1 MKRLIVVLI
10 ILLSLGFE
18 TKPQERL
25 FDSSSIIKID
35 IVANLKELFRDVN
48 PEKAIHHSGFLS
60 YIDSEGNSV
69 NVRIKLKTRGIF
81 RRSREN
87 CNTPPLSIKFIDEN
101 LDKTIFAQIEK
112 LKLVNTCNRNRET
125 YQQFI
130 FKEYLA
136 YRLYNLFSEY
146 SFKVRMVKIVY
157 VDISNS
163 FAPFE
168 SYGFFIEDM
177 ESLMRRT
184 ETKTLKTLGIVQEGV
199 DRDNMDITAVFQF
212 MIGNTD
218 WSVPR
223 QHNIKLLIKDSV
235 LTPIALPYDFDFC
248 GFVNPP
254 YTKPPEIIPIK
265 NVTERYYRGFCRS
278 QRELEP
284 TINIFN
290 EKKDLVYGL
299 INADTLLNKK
309 HKEWTIRYI
318 DEFYTILSNP
328 KRVKTEFIDN
338 CRTN

>member
-1 MKRLIVVLI
+1 MKRLVLVLI
-10 ILLSLGFE
+10 FLFTLLVDIM
-18 TKPQERL
+18 PQDRL
-25 FDSSSIIKID
+25 FESNSLITID

-48 PEKAIHHSGFLS
+48 PDNAKHHDGYMS
-60 YIDSEGNSV
+60 YIDSEGNNT

-81 RRSREN
+81 RRSRQN
-87 CNTPPLSIKFIDEN
+87 CNTPPLSIKFVDEN
-101 LDKTIFAQIEK
+101 LDKTIFSQIEK
-112 LKLVNTCNRNRET
+112 LKLVNTCNRNRESF
-125 YQQFI
+125 QQFI

-136 YRLYNLFSEY
+136 YRLYNLFTDF

-157 VDISNS
+157 IDINNT

-177 ESLMRRT
+177 ESLKRRT
-184 ETKTLKTLGIVQEGV
+184 GTKSLKTLGIVQEGV
-199 DRDNMDITAVFQF
+199 DRNKMDITSFFQF

-284 TINIFN
+284 TLNIFN
-290 EKKDLVYGL
+290 DKKDLVYGL

-309 HKEWTIRYI
+309 HKEWVIRYI
-318 DEFYTILSNP
+318 DEFYSILNNP
-328 KRVKTEFIDN
+328 KRVKAEFIDN